1 MPLPLRPTLP
11 RTAVLAVLLACAG
24 ALSGCGGDD
33 GTPEVEVVG
42 PVQVAEPVAGS
53 SQVALRLVN
62 RGDGDDE
69 LVSVTTDA
77 ALDVEIH
84 RTTIADGSAT
94 METLDGLP
102 VPAGEELVFRPGGL
116 HLMLVVPDTTVRIGG
131 TVELVLDLARS
142 DDLVVEAEVVDLLD
156 IAEGTGGADAGSTTA
171 DATDE
176 DASE

>member
-11 RTAVLAVLLACAG
+11 RTALPAVLLACAG
-24 ALSGCGGDD
+24 LLAACGDE

-53 SQVALRLVN
+53 SQVALRLIN

-69 LVSVTTDA
+69 LVSVSTDA

-131 TVELVLDLARS
+131 TVELVLDLERS

-156 IAEGTGGADAGSTTA
+156 IAEGTGAADAGSETA